1 MYSPYLLFNAED
13 NILVQKQ
20 KVKGERKKAF
30 FICTACILAVY
41 GLPSILKGDR
51 IEISDDNVNTEQ
63 NKLSKLLD
71 LKERL
76 DGLEQNHL
84 CSYATLSRDGIRRR
98 QQGKTG
104 HRQAFALDADRIL
117 HSKAYTRYIDKT
129 QVFYMVSND
138 HVTHRVLHVQLV
150 SKIARSIGRFL
161 RLNEDLIEAIALG
174 HDIGHPPF
182 GHDGEKELASLCVEH
197 GLPPFQHNVQSVQ
210 FLEKLE
216 RRGQGWDLTLQTLD
230 GILCHDGEI
239 HSRFLMPNRNKD
251 FTVFDKEHQEK
262 GKNPDLELSPMTLEG
277 CVVRLCDTIAYIG
290 RDIED
295 AIELELIR
303 RTDIPANCRAVLGDT
318 NGNIVYH
325 LVEDLIAN
333 SLASGDGKDLAQDS
347 IGFSPQVSDSLKEL
361 KEFNYQNIYMNPEIK
376 KDFPKIQNCYRV
388 LFETYADDVK
398 KQKRDSAIFR
408 EKLNTMASGYLE
420 SQPPAVKV
428 RDFIA
433 GMTDDYFLK
442 EAAFHGCSI
451 PKKI

>member
-1 MYSPYLLFNAED
+1 M
-13 NILVQKQ
+13 
-20 KVKGERKKAF
+20 
-30 FICTACILAVY
+30 
-41 GLPSILKGDR
+41 
-51 IEISDDNVNTEQ
+51 NTEQ

-76 DGLEQNHL
+76 DGLEENHL
-84 CSYATLSRDGIRRR
+84 CRFATLSRDGIRRV
-98 QQGKTG
+98 QQSQSG
-104 HRQAFALDADRIL
+104 HRQAFSLDADRIL

-150 SKIARSIGRFL
+150 SKIARTIGRFL

-182 GHDGEKELASLCVEH
+182 GHDGEKELAKLCCEH
-197 GLPPFQHNVQSVQ
+197 GLTPFQHNVQSVQ
-210 FLEKLE
+210 FLERLE

-230 GILCHDGEI
+230 GILSHDGEI
-239 HSRFLMPNRNKD
+239 HSRFLRPNRNKD
-251 FTVFDKEHQEK
+251 FAVFDREQQ
-262 GKNPDLELSPMTLEG
+262 GKSNNPEMELAPMTLEG

-295 AIELELIR
+295 AIELKLIKR
-303 RTDIPANCRAVLGDT
+303 NDIPADCREILGDT

-325 LVEDLIAN
+325 LVEDLITN
-333 SLASGDGKDLAQDS
+333 SLASGEGEELAQDS
-347 IGFSPQVSDSLKEL
+347 IGFSPDVSDSLKKL
-361 KEFNYQNIYMNPEIK
+361 KEFNYRNIYMNPVIK
-376 KDFPKIQNCYRV
+376 KDFPKIQNCYRI
-388 LFETYADDVK
+388 LFETYVEDVK
-398 KQKRDSAIFR
+398 KQKRDSAIFK
-408 EKLNTMASGYLE
+408 EKLNTMAPDYLE
-420 SQPPAVKV
+420 SQPAAVKV

-442 EAAFHGCSI
+442 EAAFYGCSI